1 VDSRQSVAS
10 NRLVTPAVQRSTIY
24 THVYLCVSVP
34 RLGRGTE
41 SVSAF
46 ERTGARCSSP
56 RCNPRSLRT
65 RTSGTQSV
73 LLAVVRVRKPTVCPR
88 TTLGR
93 VVRLDLFH
101 GDTLFRGFVRDI
113 LKQASERPDV
123 VPFSLRKPSRMSFKS
138 SNAIT
143 SQSCS
148 MASETSSFAIVWM
161 YCFRHASSRFPR
173 RAESLVCGL
182 RPTVLHLTTPL
193 LELTT
198 PVVVVVSL
206 PERPG

>member
-1 VDSRQSVAS
+1 VCPLS
-10 NRLVTPAVQRSTIY
+10 
-24 THVYLCVSVP
+24 SVP
-34 RLGRGTE
+34 E
-41 SVSAF
+41 PDV
-46 ERTGARCSSP
+46 
-56 RCNPRSLRT
+56 LRRVVIRVHFCT

-148 MASETSSFAIVWM
+148 MASRDEFVCDRGCTVSAMLLHASRGEAEPCV
-161 YCFRHASSRFPR
+161 RLASHSVASHHASSRTHDTSGRSRLPCQNVPVEDTARLLTPR
-173 RAESLVCGL
+173 SIPR
-182 RPTVLHLTTPL
+182 TV
-193 LELTT
+193 
-198 PVVVVVSL
+198 
-206 PERPG
+206 